1 VNTRPAGVSRRG
13 WPLPQT
19 GPVLWKTKGL
29 CPRTQWVCPR
39 GIPIRFSRCR
49 CHPGAQGPVA
59 EEQKAIRAWLPAPL
73 VWTWVRAYRQLHA
86 GNAGLRPATTSFPFA
101 LLYRLCVKLDA
112 AFSSGEAVPTSV
124 SALYAEAV
132 GCAHAGNAPCS
143 KSSCQSKRRKLHC
156 RFLDN
161 VPETMQSGTT
171 AQRRRISES
180 AHAFCSCV
188 SQKIAHIQPCMTFHA
203 PAIVETM

>member
-1 VNTRPAGVSRRG
+1 VAVAADRPRAVEDKGAVSAYAMG
-13 WPLPQT
+13 LPGGISHPL
-19 GPVLWKTKGL
+19 
-29 CPRTQWVCPR
+29 C
-39 GIPIRFSRCR
+39 SRCR

-59 EEQKAIRAWLPAPL
+59 EEQKAKRAWLPAPL

-101 LLYRLCVKLDA
+101 LLYRLWVKLDA
-112 AFSSGEAVPTSV
+112 AVSSGEAAPTSV

-143 KSSCQSKRRKLHC
+143 NSSCQSKKAKAALSIPR
-156 RFLDN
+156 
-161 VPETMQSGTT
+161 
-171 AQRRRISES
+171 QRSRDYAERHDSATEKNQRIC
-180 AHAFCSCV
+180 AHFCDCV

-203 PAIVETM
+203 RAIVETM